1 MGARSCVS
9 CCGRILELLIL
20 QKATDDQKLT
30 VKQIENDWYITSK
43 HPMQK
48 SDYIS
53 FIAFAAGE
61 KLQLI
66 KQYPEWD
73 LQCRIPNRGHGTLIW
88 YSEKSG
94 AFYQY
99 L

>member
-1 MGARSCVS
+1 M
-9 CCGRILELLIL
+9 IL

-43 HPMQK
+43 HPCKK

-53 FIAFAAGE
+53 FIAFATGE

-73 LQCRIPNRGHGTLIW
+73 LQCRIPNRGHDTLIW

>member
-43 HPMQK
+43 HPCKKVTTFRLLPLPQ
-48 SDYIS
+48 
-53 FIAFAAGE
+53 E
-61 KLQLI
+61 KN
-66 KQYPEWD
+66 Y
-73 LQCRIPNRGHGTLIW
+73 N
-88 YSEKSG
+88 
-94 AFYQY
+94 
-99 L
+99 